1 VKKKVASRR
10 EGARR
15 ESSKPVRIPTMTETN
30 PSFREFRRLAQ
41 QGTVVP
47 VYRTIVADLLSP
59 VSAFLRLNPQ
69 AFKGSKPPAKD
80 AACHSF
86 LLESVEGGERV
97 GRYTF
102 FGVDPFQTIS
112 CRGNRITLVR
122 GREKTEET
130 GNVFEFLRRVGSKYR
145 SVALPGL
152 PPFTAGAVGYLS
164 YEAVRQL
171 ERLPA
176 RVEPDVEIDDAI
188 FMYFRNLAAFDHVR
202 RRLFLISNVLTEED
216 PGDLRS
222 KYAAAVGELDRLERK
237 LARPSRPP
245 RVPSPRGKLKIRA
258 NMPQKRYEEMV
269 ERGKEY
275 IRAGDVFQV
284 VLSQRLTV
292 PVRVPPFQVYR
303 ALRVVNPSPYLYYLQ
318 LGKVTVLGSSPEMLV
333 KVAGREVEYH
343 PIAGTRPRGKT
354 EAEDKLLEA
363 DLLSDEKERAEHI
376 MLVDLGRNDV
386 GRVAEFSS
394 VRPERIMFVERY
406 SHVMHLVSLIKGQLR
421 PDADSYAALAACFP
435 AGTLTGAPK
444 VRAMEIIDE
453 LEPTRRGLYG
463 GAVLYADFSGNLN
476 SCIVIRTVL
485 IKDSK
490 AYLQAGAGIVAD
502 SVPAREYQESMNKAR
517 AMLKAFE
524 MAEKGL

>member
-1 VKKKVASRR
+1 MDLTT
-10 EGARR
+10 
-15 ESSKPVRIPTMTETN
+15 PTF
-30 PSFREFRRLAQ
+30 SDFRRLAR

-47 VYRTIVADLLSP
+47 VYRTVVADLLSP
-59 VSAFLRLNPQ
+59 VSAFLKLAPE
-69 AFKGSKPPAKD
+69 AFKGAGPHGKGGSH
-80 AACHSF
+80 HSF

-97 GRYTF
+97 GRYTY
-102 FGVDPFQTIS
+102 FGVDPFQVIT
-112 CRGNRITLVR
+112 CRGNRITLLR
-122 GREKTEET
+122 GRERIEES
-130 GNVFEFLRRVGSKYR
+130 GNIFEYLRRIGSKYR
-145 SVALPGL
+145 SVKLPGL
-152 PPFTAGAVGYLS
+152 PPFSAGAVGYLS

-176 RVEPDVEIDDAI
+176 RVEPDVDMDDAI
-188 FMYFRNLAAFDHVR
+188 FMYFRTLVAFDHVR
-202 RRLFLISNVLTEED
+202 HRLFLIANVLTEED
-216 PGDLRS
+216 AGNLRQ
-222 KYAAAVGELDRLERK
+222 KYDHAVREVDRLERK
-237 LARPSRPP
+237 LARPLRLPNIRPP
-245 RVPSPRGKLKIRA
+245 KGALRVKP
-258 NMPQKRYEEMV
+258 NMTRKRYEEIV
-269 ERGKEY
+269 EQGKEY

-303 ALRVVNPSPYLYYLQ
+303 ALRVVNPSPYMYFLQ
-318 LGKVTVLGSSPEMLV
+318 FGKSTVLGSSPEMLV
-333 KVAGREVEYH
+333 KVAGSDVEYR

-354 EAEDKLLEA
+354 EEEDLRLEQN
-363 DLLSDEKERAEHI
+363 LLSDEKERAEHI

-386 GRVAEFSS
+386 GRVSQFSS
-394 VRPERIMFVERY
+394 VHPERVMFVERY
-406 SHVMHLVSLIKGQLR
+406 SHVMHLVSLIRGKLR

-476 SCIVIRTVL
+476 SCIVIRTVM
-485 IKDSK
+485 IRDSK

-502 SVPAREYQESMNKAR
+502 SVPALEFDESLNKAR
-517 AMLKAFE
+517 AMLRAFA